1 MFESNNLVS
10 FYEIISVDDKNYGA
24 LIDYCNLLNMNIFL
38 CLEILFVCRIWLKLN
53 ELEDNII
60 IS

>member
-1 MFESNNLVS
+1 MFESNDLVS

-24 LIDYCNLLNMNIFL
+24 LIDYCNLLNINIFL
-38 CLEILFVCRIWLKLN
+38 SLKILFVCRICLKLN
-53 ELEDNII
+53 ELKDNTI